1 MKKTLI
7 TFFFLC
13 ITFIGF
19 AQSVEEEFPFD
30 DESYNLQEE
39 ILSYGSPAGNN
50 PSNVRS
56 IKNFCPSPSNLPRSP
71 AGMSLSIAIAHAMTI
86 QFGQRN
92 NWSKDVLNKERFSD
106 YFLWDMLN
114 KTQTTEGCKLQKD
127 YVGQIKRVLEK
138 IGNLKARDYA
148 ETKPCGMKPNL
159 SNINPLKK
167 YSVKEF
173 SKLIP
178 DRKASVGTKKYA
190 IQRSLKD
197 RQHPVILVMS
207 FDESFRNLKGS
218 TVWMPSNSATLFN
231 HTVLVVGYDDDK
243 QLLEIFNPAWGSQW
257 GNGGFASIRYQDLIY
272 ANYAWELMID
282 TEEDV
287 EIVVKSKTIKTKVT
301 TIEKEETTSVTIPKK
316 KVSEHA
322 QKPKES
328 LKYNTVGEFKLKIP
342 VFGAVDNYTFQEVS
356 VSRKGSVFEPN
367 QPWQVNKQFQLVSN
381 GTEGK
386 YIYVFSIDPKG
397 KAEIHF
403 PQNISLNNL
412 GADSK
417 PISPII
423 ADKNTQVVIPQPT
436 ISYDEN
442 GTQKITENA
451 LTQVHEGT
459 DWVVVLYSDKRIDEQ
474 LPTMVKTLA
483 NHQQDLVAKFKDIF
497 GEILV
502 EDSKIRF
509 QGGSMKFEAKTDE
522 KRFII
527 PIILKTITK

>member
-1 MKKTLI
+1 MKKPLI
-7 TFFFLC
+7 TFFFFC
-13 ITFIGF
+13 ITLIGF

-30 DESYNLQEE
+30 DESYNQQEE
-39 ILSYGSPAGNN
+39 ILNYGSPVGNN

-56 IKNFCPSPSNLPRSP
+56 IKNFCPSPSNLPKSP

-86 QFGQRN
+86 QFGQKN
-92 NWSKDVLNKERFSD
+92 NWSKEVINKEHFSD

-114 KTQTTEGCKLQKD
+114 KTQTSEGCKLQKD
-127 YVGQIKRVLEK
+127 YVGQVKRVLEK
-138 IGNLKARDYA
+138 IGNLKARDYT
-148 ETKPCGMKPNL
+148 EPKPCGEKPDL
-159 SNINPLKK
+159 SSLIPLKK
-167 YSVKEF
+167 YSVKEC

-178 DRKASVGTKKYA
+178 DRKASVGTKQYA
-190 IQRSLKD
+190 IKRSLKE

-218 TVWMPSNSATLFN
+218 TVWMPSSSATLFN
-231 HTVLVVGYDDDK
+231 HTVLVVGYDDNK

-257 GNGGFASIRYQDLIY
+257 GNGGFASIRYQDLTY

-282 TEEDV
+282 TDEDE
-287 EIVVKSKTIKTKVT
+287 EIVVNSKTTKTKVT
-301 TIEKEETTSVTIPKK
+301 NIEKEEITSVTIQKK
-316 KVSEHA
+316 KVSEQP

-342 VFGAVDNYTFQEVS
+342 VFGVGDNYTFQEVS
-356 VSRKGSVFEPN
+356 VSKKGSVFEPN
-367 QPWQVNKQFQLVSN
+367 QPWKVNKQFQLVSN

-403 PQNISLNNL
+403 PQNIALNNL

-417 PISPII
+417 PVSPII
-423 ADKNTQVVIPQPT
+423 ADKNTQVVIPQPS

-442 GTQKITENA
+442 GTQKIIENA
-451 LTQVHEGT
+451 LTQVHEGI
-459 DWVVVLYSDKRIDEQ
+459 DWVVVLYSDKRIDER
-474 LPTMVKTLA
+474 LPNMVNTLA
-483 NHQQDLVAKFKDIF
+483 NHQQDLVVKFKEVF
-497 GEILV
+497 GENLV

-527 PIILKTITK
+527 PIILKTVTK